1 MGLHFLCVLL
11 DLSEMCLQLDC
22 ISNLDLVISYV
33 SSPYYCLFVLVYQQK
48 KLLNV
53 LAIFL

>member
-11 DLSEMCLQLDC
+11 DLSEICLQLDC
-22 ISNLDLVISYV
+22 LSNLDLVISYMP
-33 SSPYYCLFVLVYQQK
+33 SPYYCLFVLVYQQK
-48 KLLNV
+48 KLLKV